1 MGNCNEEKGGMN
13 FEKLFGKKSKTNKR
27 EENSPITS
35 YEKIF
40 REYVLLN
47 EELEA
52 KKKSL
57 YEEVKSN
64 LKIVDKNKTKNI
76 LLIKKYTDH
85 QSYLESIL
93 SKYLGHLIF
102 QFTHLYARELM
113 QSNRFLLFS
122 IISRYP
128 KCFKKISMECIEF
141 LENQLNYCKIGL
153 IEIEKYI
160 EKNKNDK
167 FNNSQDEDY
176 MKEL

>member
-57 YEEVKSN
+57 YEEVKLQIKIK
-64 LKIVDKNKTKNI
+64 LKIF
-76 LLIKKYTDH
+76 
-85 QSYLESIL
+85 YL
-93 SKYLGHLIF
+93 
-102 QFTHLYARELM
+102 
-113 QSNRFLLFS
+113 
-122 IISRYP
+122 
-128 KCFKKISMECIEF
+128 
-141 LENQLNYCKIGL
+141 
-153 IEIEKYI
+153 
-160 EKNKNDK
+160 
-167 FNNSQDEDY
+167 
-176 MKEL
+176 